1 MSRLVSSNNKK
12 ILIFLVIFLL
22 FFNILNVSTIA
33 DEDDRPDLIIESL
46 ILPEKFFEGKD
57 LEFVMLIKNQGAKNV
72 TNGTKIGV
80 ALKIDDIITVVNS
93 SFDGLEPGSSIYIN
107 LTWTPSLDDV
117 GKHKARWEVDYT
129 DSIIEENEN
138 NNIHD
143 ANIEVFESDT
153 DLEIISIIPQSEI
166 VINQNVNILATV
178 KNNGKNTT
186 EPIYAKLNSS
196 EEGQI
201 EVVIKEDGL
210 KRDGTFD
217 FSFNWTSSHIGS
229 QNITVEIAHGG
240 KTHDLKEESIVVGFK
255 QVGWWNESWHYR
267 YFLIVNG
274 SGNISLFFN
283 FTKLL
288 SNLGIVDETFENDM
302 IRIIKYTKAGN
313 IVEEVENYKF
323 SESNDFDPIL
333 NATGT
338 LIWNITGSSE
348 EKYYCIYFDVENN
361 KGDRTKLDETE
372 NIVESGNNSVGV
384 YDLTEGWWLEIL
396 EPIDGGYTV
405 IDEPINFNVSTVAKA
420 KNVIAYI
427 YLTENE
433 SHNFTIGLIGTN
445 DTQWKFEGF
454 YFDEEGN
461 WTIAVTGKDWTNYS
475 SVVEY
480 SFFVGKPDLEIT
492 DITFSTDWS
501 YTSPVIYKNDLANIT
516 GHIISHNATVED
528 VNVSLKIYDIDE
540 KELFHTDT
548 IITTIFKDKD
558 NLISF
563 NWKANESGEFN
574 VTIAVDPNNVIDEQN
589 ESNNEITE
597 NFTVLDWPDLV
608 VEDIKL
614 PTDEIIE
621 FDPVEIKVDV
631 ANIGEGDADD
641 YEIKLY
647 IEKATQETMTYTN
660 DVDSS
665 IFSAPKNATD
675 TIILKWDSA
684 EPGEWLVAAQI
695 LRNDTK
701 RDVNKD
707 NNQLLSNKTLMV
719 IGIER
724 NGPAIDNVK
733 ISPTSQQQGGTV
745 VITADITDASGLKSV
760 TIEITDPSDSSQSKI
775 MIRSIG
781 DEFKFTFDDTIKVGT
796 YNYKIK
802 AVDLSLHSNIGIK
815 NGSFLIYE
823 DRTPPEISYF
833 EADPKVQLIGSKVDI
848 ICIATDNIE
857 VENAVVT
864 ITYPVVSSK
873 SETENNMGWSTSGK
887 YVYGDDYGIPGK
899 YTFYIEAEDKAGNTD
914 TTKNKTFWITS
925 DLDDTDNDGMPDEWE
940 KQFGLD
946 PYDPDDAN
954 ADDDKDGL
962 TNIKE
967 FEAGNNPK
975 KDIFTEN
982 AIYRLKENALY
993 LIGAIALF
1001 LLIIILITF
1010 GKWRRLI

>member
-46 ILPEKFFEGKD
+46 LFPDNLVEGKD
-57 LEFVMLIKNQGAKNV
+57 LEFVMLIKNQGVKNV
-72 TNGTKIGV
+72 STGTKIGV

-117 GKHKARWEVDYT
+117 GEHEARWEVDYT
-129 DSIIEENEN
+129 DLIIEENEN
-138 NNIHD
+138 NNIYD
-143 ANIEVFESDT
+143 ASIEVFESDT
-153 DLEIISIIPQSEI
+153 DLEIISIVPQNEI

-178 KNNGKNTT
+178 RNNGKNTT
-186 EPIYAKLNSS
+186 KLIFAKLNSS

-210 KRDGTFD
+210 LRDGTFD
-217 FSFNWTSSHIGS
+217 FSFNWTPSHIGS

-267 YFLIVNG
+267 YFLIVDG

-288 SNLGIVDETFENDM
+288 SDLDVTGETFESDT
-302 IRIIKYTKAGN
+302 IRIIKYTKTGS
-313 IVEEVENYKF
+313 IVEGVDIYKF
-323 SESNDFDPIL
+323 IEGNDYNPIL

-338 LIWNITGSSE
+338 LIWNVNGSSD

-361 KGDRTKLDETE
+361 KGERTKLDETE
-372 NIVESGNNSVGV
+372 NIDVSGNISIGAYN
-384 YDLTEGWWLEIL
+384 LTEGWWLEIF
-396 EPIDGGYTV
+396 EPLDGGYTV
-405 IDEPINFNVSTVAKA
+405 IDEPIDFNATTVAKA
-420 KNVIAYI
+420 KNVTAYI
-427 YLTENE
+427 FMSENE
-433 SHNFTIGLIGTN
+433 SHNFTIDLIGTN
-445 DTQWKFEGF
+445 DTQWKEGF

-461 WTIAVTGKDWTNYS
+461 WTIVVTGQDWTNYT
-475 SVVEY
+475 SVVEI

-492 DITFSTDWS
+492 DIIFSTDWS
-501 YTSPVIYKNDLANIT
+501 YTSPAIYKNDLANFT
-516 GHIISHNATVED
+516 AHIVSHNATVED
-528 VNVSLKIYDIDE
+528 VNVSIAIYNIDK
-540 KELFHTDT
+540 KELYHTDSV
-548 IITTIFKDKD
+548 ITTIFKDKD

-563 NWKANESGEFN
+563 NWNANESGEYN
-574 VTIAVDPNNVIDEQN
+574 VTIAVDPNDVIVEQN
-589 ESNNEITE
+589 ESNNELTE
-597 NFTVLDWPDLV
+597 NFTVLDWPDLAV
-608 VEDIKL
+608 TNIKL

-631 ANIGEGDADD
+631 ANFGEGDAED
-641 YEIKLY
+641 YELRLY

-665 IFSAPKNATD
+665 IFSAPKSTTD
-675 TIILKWDSA
+675 KIILKWDSA

-695 LRNDTK
+695 IRNDTK

-707 NNQLLSNKTLMV
+707 NNQLLANKTLNV
-719 IGIER
+719 AGIER
-724 NGPAIDNVK
+724 NGPAIDNLK
-733 ISPTSQQQGGTV
+733 ISPTSQRQGGIV
-745 VITADITDASGLKSV
+745 VITADITDESGIKSAS
-760 TIEITDPSDSSQSKI
+760 IEITDPSDSSQKEI
-775 MIRSIG
+775 MIRNIG
-781 DEFKFTFDDTIKVGT
+781 DEFKFTFDDTSKVGT
-796 YNYKIK
+796 YKYRIK
-802 AVDLSLHSNIGIK
+802 AVDLSFHSNIGIK
-815 NGSFLIYE
+815 NGNFLIYE
-823 DRTPPEISYF
+823 DRTPPVVTYF
-833 EADPKVQLIGSKVDI
+833 EAEPKVQLIGKKVDI
-848 ICIATDNIE
+848 ICLATDNIE
-857 VENAVVT
+857 VENAIVT
-864 ITYPVVSSK
+864 ITYPAVSSK
-873 SETENNMGWSTSGK
+873 SETENDMSWSTSGK
-887 YVYGDDYGIPGK
+887 YVYSDDYGTPGK

-914 TTKNKTFWITS
+914 TTKIKTFWITS
-925 DLDDTDNDGMPDEWE
+925 DLDDIDNDGMPDEWE
-940 KQFGLD
+940 KQFELD

-954 ADDDKDGL
+954 DDDDKDGL

-975 KDIFTEN
+975 KDIFAEN

-993 LIGAIALF
+993 LIGSIALF
-1001 LLIIILITF
+1001 LLILVLVIF